1 MKTILVVDDED
12 NIRRMVKELLRQEGY
27 QALSASSGKEALA
40 TLKKKKVDLV
50 LLDFFMPEMSGREV
64 AEQMRADSATKNTKI
79 AFLTVA
85 EFGKSGMDRL
95 KALGSI
101 DYIRKPFDNN
111 DLIKRINKI
120 LR

>member
-1 MKTILVVDDED
+1 MKTILVVDDEE
-12 NIRRMVKELLRQEGY
+12 NIRLLVKELLKGEGY
-27 QALSASSGKEALA
+27 QIFSASSGKQGL
-40 TLKKKKVDLV
+40 TLLKQKKADLV

-64 AEQMRADSATKNTKI
+64 AERIRADAATKNTKI

-95 KALGSI
+95 NALGIS

-111 DLIKRINKI
+111 DLIKRIKKI

>member
-1 MKTILVVDDED
+1 MKTILITDDEES
-12 NIRRMVKELLRQEGY
+12 IRHLVKDLLKHEGY
-27 QALSASSGKEALA
+27 AVLTAASGKEALA

-64 AEQMRADSATKNTKI
+64 AEQIRADAATRKTKI

-111 DLIKRINKI
+111 DLIKRVKKI